1 MDTQN
6 VTLAIPKDVLHKAKR
21 LAVARHTSLSAMLTE
36 FISAMVSED
45 ELYEEARD
53 RQLAMMKEGLDLGS
67 YGQKE
72 WSRDELHER

>member
-6 VTLAIPKDVLHKAKR
+6 VTLAIPKDVLHKAKQ
-21 LAVARHTSLSAMLTE
+21 LAVARRTSLSAMLAE
-36 FISAMVSED
+36 FIREIVRDD

-67 YGQKE
+67 YGQKD
-72 WSRDELHER
+72 WSRDDLHER